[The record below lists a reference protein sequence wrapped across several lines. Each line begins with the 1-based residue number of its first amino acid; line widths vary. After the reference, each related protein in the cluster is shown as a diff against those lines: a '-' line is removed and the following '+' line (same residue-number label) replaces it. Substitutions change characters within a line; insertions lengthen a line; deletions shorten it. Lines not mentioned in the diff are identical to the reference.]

1 MDLLNQADL
10 LQLSL
15 ADNPGSHVSMFMPTH
30 RFGSGVEADQIR
42 WKNALTALESM
53 LAARGM
59 RKPDIEELL
68 APAWML
74 HRDTLAW
81 QHMSDGLAMF
91 LRPGWHEVFRVPI
104 SLPELTTVGDRFIVG
119 PFVPLLTEDQHFL
132 LLAVSQRQ
140 VRLLEGTR
148 YRVEEIRLPG
158 IPSSLRDVVPPPEPR
173 SEAVAWSTS
182 PRGSG
187 PAIFFGHGAADEH
200 FKKDEVKRFLRQVAG
215 VLDDYLATQ
224 NLPLLLVG
232 LEHIISLYR
241 SATDYPHVMDED
253 VRRNPD
259 PLTADELHAAAW
271 PVVEQ
276 RLRADKDRV
285 VERFNELHGTGQA
298 STDPAALADAA
309 ANGRIETLLLAASP
323 PCWERFSTESPR
335 VLELGADDA
344 SAHCELLDRITVD
357 TLARGGH
364 VYSFLESQVPGGGDV
379 AAIFRY

>member
-119 PFVPLLTEDQHFL
+119 PFVPLLTEDQH
-132 LLAVSQRQ
+132 
-140 VRLLEGTR
+140 
-148 YRVEEIRLPG
+148 
-158 IPSSLRDVVPPPEPR
+158 
-173 SEAVAWSTS
+173 
-182 PRGSG
+182 
-187 PAIFFGHGAADEH
+187 
-200 FKKDEVKRFLRQVAG
+200 
-215 VLDDYLATQ
+215 
-224 NLPLLLVG
+224 
-232 LEHIISLYR
+232 
-241 SATDYPHVMDED
+241 
-253 VRRNPD
+253 
-259 PLTADELHAAAW
+259 
-271 PVVEQ
+271 
-276 RLRADKDRV
+276 
-285 VERFNELHGTGQA
+285 
-298 STDPAALADAA
+298 
-309 ANGRIETLLLAASP
+309 
-323 PCWERFSTESPR
+323 
-335 VLELGADDA
+335 
-344 SAHCELLDRITVD
+344 
-357 TLARGGH
+357 
-364 VYSFLESQVPGGGDV
+364 
-379 AAIFRY
+379 